1 MIPILLA
8 FGFGEITHL
17 EGGELPNKGRYG
29 CVASAKPRLETIT
42 PKNLMPGQ
50 EVPKNLRLMTEQ
62 VFMTFGVP
70 NLKIFS
76 K

>member
-8 FGFGEITHL
+8 FGEITHF
-17 EGGELPNKGRYG
+17 EGRGGGRRPNKGRYG
-29 CVASAKPRLETIT
+29 YVASAKPRLSTIS
-42 PKNLMPGQ
+42 PKDLMPGQ
-50 EVPKNLRLMTEQ
+50 KRSAQKPNDQTR
-62 VFMTFGVP
+62 VP